1 MSLVYDRK
9 TQKISEEPQ
18 YGGGSLNF
26 LYKNAIGRLMLRFF
40 VGHLFSNIN
49 AALNKTKRSQQKIAP
64 FIEKY
69 HIDASA
75 YNLDDF
81 DSFASFFTRQ
91 NLSLKPVLAKN
102 IFISPAQA
110 KLSVYKITKG
120 QTITIKNSQYSIED
134 LIGEKSVDNYRGGN
148 CFVYRLAMDDY
159 HRYCY
164 VDNGEI
170 IRQKHIKGKLHTV
183 SSISSDYK
191 IFAQNDRICNF
202 MHTDNFGDIIQVEV
216 GAILV
221 GRIRNHDNTV
231 FKKGSEKGYF
241 ELGGSTIVIITK
253 NNIQID
259 EDILQNSSRGIE
271 TKINYGER
279 VGKKC

>member
-40 VGHLFSNIN
+40 VGHLFSDIN

-134 LIGEKSVDNYRGGN
+134 LIGDS
-148 CFVYRLAMDDY
+148 
-159 HRYCY
+159 
-164 VDNGEI
+164 
-170 IRQKHIKGKLHTV
+170 
-183 SSISSDYK
+183 
-191 IFAQNDRICNF
+191 
-202 MHTDNFGDIIQVEV
+202 
-216 GAILV
+216 
-221 GRIRNHDNTV
+221 
-231 FKKGSEKGYF
+231 
-241 ELGGSTIVIITK
+241 GGSYSCRIAVVREKLSRQPGLNSFMCHIVRDGR
-253 NNIQID
+253 NVF
-259 EDILQNSSRGIE
+259 
-271 TKINYGER
+271 Y
-279 VGKKC
+279 C